1 MSDFAVSWTRSSF
14 CSDTACIEVAVL
26 GGGDVV
32 VRDGKRRDQ
41 PFLRF
46 SHGEWRTFVDAVAAG
61 EFRFQ

>member
-26 GGGDVV
+26 SGDIV

-46 SHGEWRTFVDAVAAG
+46 SHSEWRTFIDAVADG